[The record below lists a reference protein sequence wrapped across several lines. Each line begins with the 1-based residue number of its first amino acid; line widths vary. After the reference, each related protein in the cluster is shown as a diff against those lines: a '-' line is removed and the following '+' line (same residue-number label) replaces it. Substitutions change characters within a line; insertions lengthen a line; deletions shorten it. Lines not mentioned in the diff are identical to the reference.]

1 MSKEG
6 NLKLKDL
13 HYKMNYIRKDQ
24 KNKQII
30 QEVIKR
36 DRKQQNERKKSYFTK
51 EEKAERR
58 RRELEKEIEYETRLK
73 KQQEF
78 ERDQHINNV
87 KKQME
92 LIERER
98 RKRILNNMNQKEHHL
113 ELVRRERETSLELK
127 RRENRMKEMEKKKN
141 VERILTQQEKM
152 RKLTLKRIEQKSIN
166 IQALQK
172 EKNSNKW
179 AIEKQRI
186 IDEFEKMKK
195 TGKLNHKTL
204 SKLGVELPSKKE
216 IKENL
221 KMKNTRT
228 SFARTAPTTNGMKQ
242 RRLSQPDKVGVNK
255 LQPNEN
261 LESGKNSSSGRL
273 KPLKEKEN
281 EEGKSHTART
291 NKPSPTKPM
300 KNI

>member
-1 MSKEG
+1 MK
-6 NLKLKDL
+6 
-13 HYKMNYIRKDQ
+13 
-24 KNKQII
+24 
-30 QEVIKR
+30 
-36 DRKQQNERKKSYFTK
+36 
-51 EEKAERR
+51 
-58 RRELEKEIEYETRLK
+58 
-73 KQQEF
+73 
-78 ERDQHINNV
+78 
-87 KKQME
+87 